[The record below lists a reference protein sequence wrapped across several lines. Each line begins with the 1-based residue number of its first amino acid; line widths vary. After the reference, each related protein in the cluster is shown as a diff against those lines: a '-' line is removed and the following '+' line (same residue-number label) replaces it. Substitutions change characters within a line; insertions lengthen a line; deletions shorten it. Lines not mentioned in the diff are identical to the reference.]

1 MTADAIQGM
10 IFNGSPVLTS
20 ALTDTH
26 THTRANTALRG
37 RERESYTI
45 VVGCLSDT

>member
-26 THTRANTALRG
+26 THTHVQTQHCEG
-37 RERESYTI
+37 ERERVI
-45 VVGCLSDT
+45 QLS